1 LEIWR
6 LVVAILITSIVVGA
20 AAYWLHRSATR
31 DLREQIE
38 VEPPEYCFLKLYWAD
53 PETMTVRPD
62 FLIPVSDSLSLTEKL
77 ELLARKLSNHKFR
90 RLPIVVREVREQ
102 DGKRIASIDL
112 RETDW
117 NRHIFGTWD
126 SLCAVGESQQ
136 ADSVFRK
143 RKRHTWRVVFFQ
155 GTCGGTQT
163 TRTLIHTFLQDDYE
177 GEWIDAVEFYYEG
190 EPMSEDRFQH
200 TNLYGT
206 KIRKAAQNPNPS
218 P

>member
-1 LEIWR
+1 MVTLK
-6 LVVAILITSIVVGA
+6 LVAAALITAVLVGS
-20 AAYWLHRSATR
+20 AAYWWHISATK

-38 VEPPEYCFLKLYWAD
+38 ADPPEYSFLKIYSAD
-53 PETMTVRPD
+53 PDTLTARPD
-62 FLIPVSDSLSLTEKL
+62 FLIPVSDSFSLTKKI
-77 ELLARKLSNHKFR
+77 ELLARKLSSQKFR

-117 NRHIFGTWD
+117 NRHIFEAWD
-126 SLCAVGESQQ
+126 SLHAVGEPQR

-143 RKRHTWRVVFFQ
+143 RRRTTWRVVFFQ
-155 GTCGGTQT
+155 GTCGGAQT

-190 EPMSEDRFQH
+190 EPMSEESFQH

-206 KIRKAAQNPNPS
+206 KIRKAARSLNP
-218 P
+218 